1 MDDATPKPRMIAI
14 ELTRR
19 CNLRCAHCRA
29 SSSAFCA
36 ADELSRGELDGI
48 FKDVASFAASS
59 VCILTGGEP
68 LLRDDLSDIVALAVE
83 KGLKPVVGT
92 NGTLLSPTKAKELF
106 SAGVRRISVSIDFPT
121 EREHDAFRGVEGAFK
136 AAIAGVANA
145 IDAGIDVQINTSIT
159 KRNRALVPEIHDL
172 AVRLGAKA
180 FHPFILVPTGR
191 GAGLADEVLSAAENE
206 ETLRLVCEMA
216 KTSPLFLKPTDAPQY
231 KRIEI
236 ECGIA
241 HKGPH
246 FSRGCLAG
254 TAFAFIGSNGDVKPC
269 GFFDISLGN
278 VRNVGFSKIWRD
290 DPVLD
295 DLRHPERQK
304 GKCSRC
310 GYIGVCGGCRAR
322 ALAMKGDYL
331 AEEPLCPYLPD
342 GDVAKILRASAFPL
356 RRSPYAA
363 LAKSAGVDGDA
374 LWEGVLRLARKGV
387 LVGIGGVFEPRRIG
401 RVTTLVALKVE
412 ASALESVAAAV
423 NAESG
428 VSHNYARGGEYNLW
442 FTLSARGEEELRNAI
457 SRIASLSGVV
467 AALDLPADE
476 VFKLR
481 GPWQGG
487 ETPARKM
494 PCESRPFDESDPF
507 DLAVAQFAES
517 DIVSA
522 GREPFECA
530 AREISAKLGRSV
542 AADEVAGR
550 IGELVSDGTIR
561 RFGAFFSHVRIGY
574 SANAL
579 LLWRLDDS
587 KIGRVAQKFAAFDF
601 VSHLYRRRAYAN
613 WPYTLYSMVHA
624 TSKDRL
630 AQLCGEMESAAQE
643 AVGGAVEWISLP
655 TEKEFK
661 KVRPRYF

>member
-1 MDDATPKPRMIAI
+1 MMDDATPKPRIVAI

-29 SSSAFCA
+29 LSSALCA

-68 LLRDDLSDIVALAVE
+68 LLREDLAEIAASAVE
-83 KGLKPVVGT
+83 KGLKPAVGT
-92 NGTLLSPTKAKELF
+92 NGTLLTPAAAKALF
-106 SAGVRRISVSIDFPT
+106 SSGVRNVSVSIDFPT

-241 HKGPH
+241 HAGARP
-246 FSRGCLAG
+246 SRGCLAG

-269 GFFDISLGN
+269 GFFGISLGN
-278 VRNVGFSKIWRD
+278 VRNVGFGKIWRD

-295 DLRHPERQK
+295 DLRRPERQK

-342 GDVAKILRASAFPL
+342 GDVAKILQATSFPL
-356 RRSPYAA
+356 QGRPYSA
-363 LAKSAGVDGDA
+363 LAEKSLVDDNA
-374 LWEGVLRLARKGV
+374 LWEGVLRLRRQGV
-387 LVGIGGVFEPRRIG
+387 LAGIGGAFDPRRIG

-412 ASALESVAAAV
+412 AGALGDGAAAV
-423 NAESG
+423 NAETG
-428 VSHNYARGGEYNLW
+428 VSHNYVRRGEYNLW
-442 FTLSARGEEELRNAI
+442 FTLSSRCEEDLDRAV
-457 SRIASLSGVV
+457 SRIASLAGVV
-467 AALDLPADE
+467 AVLDLPAE
-476 VFKLR
+476 EIFKLR

-487 ETPARKM
+487 ETPYRGGGGET
-494 PCESRPFDESDPF
+494 CPFDEKDPF
-507 DLAVAQFAES
+507 DSAVARFVES
-517 DIVSA
+517 DIVLY
-522 GREPFECA
+522 GREPFERA
-530 AREISAKLGRSV
+530 AREISASLGSNV
-542 AADEVAGR
+542 TASEVAGR
-550 IGELVSDGTIR
+550 IAELVSDGTIR
-561 RFGAFFSHVRIGY
+561 RFGAFFNHVRIG
-574 SANAL
+574 
-579 LLWRLDDS
+579 
-587 KIGRVAQKFAAFDF
+587 
-601 VSHLYRRRAYAN
+601 
-613 WPYTLYSMVHA
+613 
-624 TSKDRL
+624 
-630 AQLCGEMESAAQE
+630 
-643 AVGGAVEWISLP
+643 
-655 TEKEFK
+655 
-661 KVRPRYF
+661 